1 MLCYLEIELP
11 SRLVGCKTRFYLF
24 ISLLSRLGYTTLHLA
39 AVHNSVECL
48 RLLLSS
54 FGPEDSRLEVC
65 DHKGR
70 TPVMLA
76 ASKGHSHIVKLLVQ
90 VRRFL

>member
-1 MLCYLEIELP
+1 MIDYDNWIKIIQLFNP
-11 SRLVGCKTRFYLF
+11 FF
-24 ISLLSRLGYTTLHLA
+24 ISLLSRPGYTTLHLA

-54 FGPEDSRLEVC
+54 FGPEDPRLEVC

-76 ASKGHSHIVKLLVQ
+76 ASRGHSQIVKLLVQ